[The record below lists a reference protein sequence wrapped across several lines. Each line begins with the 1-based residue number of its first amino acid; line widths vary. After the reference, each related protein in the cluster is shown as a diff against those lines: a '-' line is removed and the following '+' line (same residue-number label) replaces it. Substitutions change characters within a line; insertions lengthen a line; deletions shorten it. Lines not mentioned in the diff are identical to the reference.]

1 MLKED
6 EEFRYAVAG
15 LIGMEEILRRLDRNE
30 QEVRRIWQEIEKLR
44 EDMMRGFERHDREIE
59 DVARKYASEALR
71 DPNSLV
77 LVCEEGGR
85 VVGFLKADV
94 VDRLF
99 YEPRREGVIR
109 EFYLL
114 PEFRRRGVGRTMIE
128 KAFEELRSMGAGI
141 ITAEFPSQHKIAVSF
156 YENLGFRPIISK
168 YAKEVTR

>member
-1 MLKED
+1 MNPNPIIRRASERDLDAIVDLLVRNKRLN
-6 EEFRYAVAG
+6 EEFDPMLTVTD
-15 LIGMEEILRRLDRNE
+15 EIAE
-30 QEVRRIWQEIEKLR
+30 
-44 EDMMRGFERHDREIE
+44 
-59 DVARKYASEALR
+59 VARRYASEAMR

-94 VDRLF
+94 IDRLF

-114 PEFRRRGVGRTMIE
+114 PEFRRRGIGRTMIE
-128 KAFEELRSMGAGI
+128 KAMEELRSMGAGI

-156 YENLGFRPIISK
+156 YEKLGFRPIISK

>member
-1 MLKED
+1 MNHNPIIRRASERDLDAIVDLLVRNKRLN
-6 EEFRYAVAG
+6 EEFDPMLTVND
-15 LIGMEEILRRLDRNE
+15 EIAE
-30 QEVRRIWQEIEKLR
+30 
-44 EDMMRGFERHDREIE
+44 
-59 DVARKYASEALR
+59 VARRYASEAMR

-94 VDRLF
+94 IDRLF

-114 PEFRRRGVGRTMIE
+114 PEFRRRGIGRTMIE
-128 KAFEELRSMGAGI
+128 KAMEELRSMGAGI

>member
-1 MLKED
+1 MSPNTVIRRAGERDLEAIVNLLVRNKRLN
-6 EEFRYAVAG
+6 EEFDPMLTVTG
-15 LIGMEEILRRLDRNE
+15 
-30 QEVRRIWQEIEKLR
+30 EIE
-44 EDMMRGFERHDREIE
+44 E
-59 DVARKYASEALR
+59 VARKYVSEALR

-94 VDRLF
+94 IDRLF

-114 PEFRRRGVGRTMIE
+114 PEFRRRGIGRTMVE

>member
-1 MLKED
+1 MSPDPVIRRASDRDLEAIVNLLVRNKRLN
-6 EEFRYAVAG
+6 EEFDPMLTVTG
-15 LIGMEEILRRLDRNE
+15 
-30 QEVRRIWQEIEKLR
+30 
-44 EDMMRGFERHDREIE
+44 EIE
-59 DVARKYASEALR
+59 DVARKYASEALK

>member
-1 MLKED
+1 MSPDPVIRRASDRDLEAIVNLLVRNKRLN
-6 EEFRYAVAG
+6 EEFDPMLTVTG
-15 LIGMEEILRRLDRNE
+15 
-30 QEVRRIWQEIEKLR
+30 
-44 EDMMRGFERHDREIE
+44 EIE

>member
-1 MLKED
+1 MPAAFLFNRWKHVNGMRPDPVIRRAREQD
-6 EEFRYAVAG
+6 LEVIVNLLVRNKRLNEEFDPMLTVTG
-15 LIGMEEILRRLDRNE
+15 
-30 QEVRRIWQEIEKLR
+30 EIE
-44 EDMMRGFERHDREIE
+44 E
-59 DVARKYASEALR
+59 VARKYASEALK
-71 DPNSLV
+71 DPNALV

-156 YENLGFRPIISK
+156 YESLGFRPIISK

>member
-1 MLKED
+1 MSLDPVIRRAREQDLEAIVNLLVRNKRLN
-6 EEFRYAVAG
+6 EEFDPMLTVTG
-15 LIGMEEILRRLDRNE
+15 
-30 QEVRRIWQEIEKLR
+30 
-44 EDMMRGFERHDREIE
+44 EIE
-59 DVARKYASEALR
+59 DVARKYASEALK

>member
-1 MLKED
+1 MSLDPLIRRASDRDLEAIVNLLVRNKRLN
-6 EEFRYAVAG
+6 EEFDPMLTVTG
-15 LIGMEEILRRLDRNE
+15 
-30 QEVRRIWQEIEKLR
+30 
-44 EDMMRGFERHDREIE
+44 EIE
-59 DVARKYASEALR
+59 DVARKYASEALK

-114 PEFRRRGVGRTMIE
+114 PEFRRKGVGRTMIE

>member
-1 MLKED
+1 MRPDPVIRRASERDLEAIVNLLVRNKRLN
-6 EEFRYAVAG
+6 EEFDPMLTVT
-15 LIGMEEILRRLDRNE
+15 N
-30 QEVRRIWQEIEKLR
+30 EIE
-44 EDMMRGFERHDREIE
+44 E
-59 DVARKYASEALR
+59 VARKYASEALR
-71 DPNSLV
+71 DQNSLV

-94 VDRLF
+94 IDRLF

-114 PEFRRRGVGRTMIE
+114 PEFRRRGIGRTMIE

>member
-1 MLKED
+1 MNHNPIIRRASERDLDAIVDLLVRNKRLN
-6 EEFRYAVAG
+6 EEFDPMLTVTD
-15 LIGMEEILRRLDRNE
+15 EIAE
-30 QEVRRIWQEIEKLR
+30 
-44 EDMMRGFERHDREIE
+44 
-59 DVARKYASEALR
+59 VARRYASEAMR

-94 VDRLF
+94 IDRLF

-114 PEFRRRGVGRTMIE
+114 PEFRRRGIGRTMIE
-128 KAFEELRSMGAGI
+128 KAMEELRSMGAGI

>member
-1 MLKED
+1 MSLDPVIRRASDRDLEAIVNLLVRNKRLN
-6 EEFRYAVAG
+6 EEFDPMLTVTG
-15 LIGMEEILRRLDRNE
+15 
-30 QEVRRIWQEIEKLR
+30 
-44 EDMMRGFERHDREIE
+44 EIE
-59 DVARKYASEALR
+59 DVARKYASEALK

-128 KAFEELRSMGAGI
+128 KTFEELRSMGAGI

>member
-1 MLKED
+1 MGPKPVIRRASEQDLNAIVSLLVRNKRLN
-6 EEFRYAVAG
+6 EEFDPMLSVT
-15 LIGMEEILRRLDRNE
+15 D
-30 QEVRRIWQEIEKLR
+30 
-44 EDMMRGFERHDREIE
+44 EIE
-59 DVARKYASEALR
+59 DVARRYVSDALR
-71 DPNSLV
+71 DQNSLV
-77 LVCEEGGR
+77 LVCEEGGK

-94 VDRLF
+94 IDRLF

-114 PEFRRRGVGRTMIE
+114 PEYRRRGLGRTMVE
-128 KAFEELRSMGAGI
+128 RAFEELRSMGAGI

>member
-1 MLKED
+1 MSLDPVIRRASDRDLEAIVNLLVRNKRLN
-6 EEFRYAVAG
+6 EEFDPMLTVTG
-15 LIGMEEILRRLDRNE
+15 
-30 QEVRRIWQEIEKLR
+30 
-44 EDMMRGFERHDREIE
+44 EIE
-59 DVARKYASEALR
+59 DVARKYASEALK